1 MPPKRRLSATSGGDD
16 GDDDTKEQ
24 VQEPGRKKKKMDP
37 GQQMQ
42 AVFDFIRKYKK
53 EDGAELCGSMVR
65 LPNKRSDPG
74 YYDTVLNP
82 IDIMKIQQKLKTDEY
97 DTMDDLKA
105 DFELMVSNTKLYYKR
120 GSPEYRDAQEL
131 ETLLGKAVGSVM
143 AGEDPSQTLG
153 DREDSDLGEFLEE
166 LFGAIMT
173 ASDSTEPSRLLN
185 IVFQLL
191 PSRKRYPEYYEH
203 IPEPMDLKTVA
214 EKIQKGQYK
223 EIPELEKDLQ
233 LIFSN
238 ARSFNEPGSQIYK
251 DAGVLSKLAKSR
263 AADCVASLVA
273 RQARGSRSSR
283 RQSRQVFSQG
293 IAALQYEDSE
303 SESDEDSDLEDME
316 GSTDPMWKLY
326 SAVRNFTTE
335 RGVEIAEVFL
345 SLPSKREL
353 PDYYQTIA
361 QPISLNQIRRKIR
374 NGEYPTLQHLG
385 EDLEIMF
392 NNCKTYNRQD
402 SKLWKDG
409 NKLQKFFN
417 TKLEELLEGG
427 EEISAPATPAPAPE
441 KMEVEVKKA
450 SPKDPK
456 DQLKKKLKILF
467 NSIYHWANSDGIQ
480 PIGVFLEIPSRKDY
494 PDYYDIITEPID
506 MNMIEQRIKT
516 NQYKGE
522 EELLADCKL
531 MFSNCRLYNEE
542 GSGIYEDANILER
555 ILLAKAREIGVLA
568 GDRMKQIK
576 RKTISLQQ
584 KVKTLY
590 DTLKD
595 YRDAKG
601 RQLSLIFLKL
611 PSKHEYPD
619 YYDIIKRPIDLEKI
633 SSKIRNNMYETME
646 DAVADFTLV
655 FDNAAKYNEPDSQIY
670 KDAQTLARLAHQTVR
685 HLTEDG
691 DGIPDAKAAVGDILN
706 SIYTSMFTAQ
716 DSEDRCF
723 ADSLA
728 EVQEH
733 DEVNG
738 KKVRALSLEII
749 KRRVDRGL
757 YKRLDL
763 LQRDVFLVLER
774 ARKLSRTDSQIWE
787 DSVEL
792 SRRFIKARD
801 QHTENG
807 ARLKS
812 KALEFT
818 LEMFEIS
825 VQASKDGKAGSEVAE
840 DENNDGMLE
849 SGTQAWSGMNNGMQ
863 YNVGDFVYVSA
874 PEVGGDP
881 QIYMVERLFEK
892 NGANSIWGG
901 QFFRQRE
908 TFHVPTRTFFEKE
921 VMRGDLHSAIPISSV
936 LGKCYVMPVKDYQKF
951 KPVGFEEKDIFV
963 CEWRYTSKIRNW
975 KKIKPTAFWE
985 PPSHIKMV
993 LREKPLEPKR
1003 VASVF
1008 KDRIEKHKEEIEELE
1023 LLEKTVEEDIP
1034 GNIKWVKEGEDDG
1047 LVYWEQYTI
1056 PGPITLRRGDH
1067 VLVRGENN
1075 RNMIAQIDTMWTGQ
1089 DNMAY
1094 FHGPWFVTPVEIPSQ
1109 VGRTFFK
1116 AEAFL
1121 SSISD
1126 SNPLLSVVGKCS
1138 VLDMTDYCSLR
1149 STLHVENDVYCCESL
1164 FDEGKRLIMP
1174 LNGSLKKYQLSAQ
1187 VQKDEVY
1194 MFKRTI
1200 TPEKETLPPP
1210 TPRTV
1215 SSPML
1220 ENEDSMDAPP
1230 SVGSVESASPAPM
1243 KKKFDRKKLVTA
1255 YILFSADVR
1264 KITMDENPG
1273 VKFGEIS
1280 RIVAE
1285 RWRQM
1290 TDADK
1295 QVYAERAKKVNEEK
1309 EKEEARKEVERIRM
1323 EEERK
1328 RHQPPPVPS
1337 PGPVN
1342 APPSPMT
1349 RPRHESGGLKS
1360 EPLFHSVP
1368 PRPQRLL
1375 HSEAYIKYIEGLNKD
1390 SKSMCN
1396 WDRQLNA
1403 SQEIVRTPDESK
1415 LPVSWLAGNTGEHA
1429 TSMEALWAL
1438 RDFMLQEALGVVK
1451 IM

>member
-1 MPPKRRLSATSGGDD
+1 
-16 GDDDTKEQ
+16 
-24 VQEPGRKKKKMDP
+24 
-37 GQQMQ
+37 
-42 AVFDFIRKYKK
+42 
-53 EDGAELCGSMVR
+53 
-65 LPNKRSDPG
+65 
-74 YYDTVLNP
+74 
-82 IDIMKIQQKLKTDEY
+82 
-97 DTMDDLKA
+97 
-105 DFELMVSNTKLYYKR
+105 
-120 GSPEYRDAQEL
+120 
-131 ETLLGKAVGSVM
+131 
-143 AGEDPSQTLG
+143 
-153 DREDSDLGEFLEE
+153 
-166 LFGAIMT
+166 MT
-173 ASDSTEPSRLLN
+173 AADAAEPSRLLN

-203 IPEPMDLKTVA
+203 IAEPMDLKTVA

-223 EIPELEKDLQ
+223 EITELEKDLQ

-251 DAGVLSKLAKSR
+251 DAGVLSKISKSK
-263 AADCVASLVA
+263 AADCVASLSA

-283 RQSRQVFSQG
+283 RQSRQVYSLG

-303 SESDEDSDLEDME
+303 SESEEDSDVED
-316 GSTDPMWKLY
+316 SDSSDPIWKLY
-326 SAVRNFTTE
+326 NTVRNYTTE
-335 RGVEIAEVFL
+335 RGVEIAEVFI

-353 PDYYQTIA
+353 PDYYQTISH
-361 QPISLNQIRRKIR
+361 PISLNQIKKKIK
-374 NGEYPTLQHLG
+374 NGEYPTLHHLG
-385 EDLEIMF
+385 EDLDVMF
-392 NNCKTYNRQD
+392 NNCKTYNRPD

-409 NKLQKFFN
+409 NKLQKVM
-417 TKLEELLEGG
+417 TSKLEELLETGD
-427 EEISAPATPAPAPE
+427 EVAAPSTPAADKIDQE
-441 KMEVEVKKA
+441 TRKT

-456 DQLKKKLKILF
+456 DQLKKRLKALF
-467 NSIYHWANSDGIQ
+467 NSIYHWTNSDNIQ
-480 PIGVFLEIPSRKDY
+480 PIGVFLEVPSRKDY
-494 PDYYDIITEPID
+494 PDYYDIISEPID

-516 NQYKGE
+516 NQYKSE

-555 ILLAKAREIGVLA
+555 VLLAKAKEIGVLA

-576 RKTISLQQ
+576 RKTVSLQQ

-670 KDAQTLARLAHQTVR
+670 KDAQTLQRLAHQTVR

-706 SIYTSMFTAQ
+706 SIYTSMVTAQ
-716 DSEDRCF
+716 DNEERCF

-733 DEVNG
+733 DEIDG

-801 QHTENG
+801 QYTESG

-812 KALEFT
+812 KALEYT
-818 LEMFEIS
+818 LDMLEVS
-825 VQASKDGKAGSEVAE
+825 LQASKDGKVGSEVVE
-840 DENNDGMLE
+840 EENSDSMLE

-881 QIYMVERLFEK
+881 QIFMVERLFEK

-901 QFFRQRE
+901 QYFRQRE
-908 TFHVPTRTFFEKE
+908 TFHVPTRTFYEKE
-921 VMRGDLHSAIPISSV
+921 VMRGDVHSAIPISSV

-985 PPSHIKMV
+985 PPRHIKIV
-993 LREKPLEPKR
+993 QRDKSLEPKR

-1023 LLEKTVEEDIP
+1023 SLEKTVEEDTP
-1034 GNIKWVKEGEDDG
+1034 ENIKWVKEVIDDG

-1075 RNMIAQIDTMWTGQ
+1075 RNMVAQIDTMWTGQ

-1109 VGRTFFK
+1109 IGRTFYK

-1138 VLDMTDYCSLR
+1138 VLDMSDYCTMRPTQHS
-1149 STLHVENDVYCCESL
+1149 ENDVYCCESL

-1174 LNGSLKKYQLSAQ
+1174 LNCGLKKYQLSAA
-1187 VQKDEVY
+1187 VQQDEVY
-1194 MFKRTI
+1194 IFKRTI
-1200 TPEKETLPPP
+1200 TPEKESLPPP
-1210 TPRTV
+1210 TPRTI

-1220 ENEDSMDAPP
+1220 DNEDSMDAPP
-1230 SVGSVESASPAPM
+1230 SVGSVESASPAPIK

-1264 KITMDENPG
+1264 KITMEENPG
-1273 VKFGEIS
+1273 VQFGEIS

-1309 EKEEARKEVERIRM
+1309 EKEEARKEAERIRM

-1328 RHQPPPVPS
+1328 RVQPPPAPS

-1342 APPSPMT
+1342 APPSPLA
-1349 RPRHESGGLKS
+1349 RARNESGGLKS

-1390 SKSMCN
+1390 SRSMCN

-1403 SQEIVRTPDESK
+1403 SQEIVRPPDESK
-1415 LPVSWLAGNTGEHA
+1415 LPVSWLAGNTGDHA
-1429 TSMEALWAL
+1429 TSMDALWAL
-1438 RDFMLQEALGVVK
+1438 RDFMLQEALGVVR

>member
-16 GDDDTKEQ
+16 GDEDSKEQ

-74 YYDTVLNP
+74 YYDTVVNP

-97 DTMDDLKA
+97 ETMDDLKS
-105 DFELMVSNTKLYYKR
+105 DFELMVANTKLYYKR

-131 ETLLGKAVGSVM
+131 ENLLGKAVGSVM
-143 AGEDPSQTLG
+143 AGEDPSQILG

-173 ASDSTEPSRLLN
+173 AADATEPSRLLN

-203 IPEPMDLKTVA
+203 ITEPMDLKTVA

-251 DAGVLSKLAKSR
+251 DAGVLSKLSKSK
-263 AADCVASLVA
+263 ALDCQASLTA

-283 RQSRQVFSQG
+283 RQSRQVYSQG

-303 SESDEDSDLEDME
+303 SESDEDSDLDDME
-316 GSTDPMWKLY
+316 GSTDPLWKLY
-326 SAVRNFTTE
+326 SAVRNYTTE

-353 PDYYQTIA
+353 PDYYQTIS

-385 EDLEIMF
+385 EDMEIMF

-409 NKLQKFFN
+409 NKLQKIMN

-427 EEISAPATPAPAPE
+427 DDLSAPATPGPE
-441 KMEVEVKKA
+441 KMDVEVKKA

-456 DQLKKKLKILF
+456 DQLKKRLKVLF
-467 NSIYHWANSDGIQ
+467 NSIYLWANSDNIQ
-480 PIGVFLEIPSRKDY
+480 PIGVFLEVPSRKDY

-516 NQYKGE
+516 NQYKSE
-522 EELLADCKL
+522 EELMADCKL

-555 ILLAKAREIGVLA
+555 VLLAKAKEIGVLA

-576 RKTISLQQ
+576 RKTVSLQQ

-691 DGIPDAKAAVGDILN
+691 DGIPDAKAALGDILN

-716 DSEDRCF
+716 DNEERCF

-738 KKVRALSLEII
+738 KKVRALSLEIL

-774 ARKLSRTDSQIWE
+774 ARKLSRTDSQVWE

-801 QHTENG
+801 QYTENG

-812 KALEFT
+812 KALEYT
-818 LEMFEIS
+818 LEMLEIS
-825 VQASKDGKAGSEVAE
+825 LQSSKEGKAGSEVAE
-840 DENNDGMLE
+840 EENNDGMLE

-881 QIYMVERLFEK
+881 QIFMVERLFEK

-901 QFFRQRE
+901 QYFRQRE
-908 TFHVPTRTFFEKE
+908 TFHVPTRTFYEKE
-921 VMRGDLHSAIPISSV
+921 VMRGDVHSAIPISSV
-936 LGKCYVMPVKDYQKF
+936 LGKCYVMPVKDYHKF
-951 KPVGFEEKDIFV
+951 KPVGFEEKDIYV

-985 PPSHIKMV
+985 PPSHIKIV
-993 LREKPLEPKR
+993 PREKPLEPKR
-1003 VASVF
+1003 VPSVF
-1008 KDRIEKHKEEIEELE
+1008 KERIEKHKEDIEELE
-1023 LLEKTVEEDIP
+1023 ILEKTVEEDIP
-1034 GNIKWVKEGEDDG
+1034 ANIKWTKEGEDDG

-1075 RNMIAQIDTMWTGQ
+1075 RNMVAQIDTMWTGQ

-1109 VGRTFFK
+1109 IGRTFYK

-1138 VLDMTDYCSLR
+1138 VLDMSDYCNMR
-1149 STLHVENDVYCCESL
+1149 PTQHAENDVYCCESL

-1174 LNGSLKKYQLSAQ
+1174 LNGSLKKYQLSPA
-1187 VQKDEVY
+1187 VQQDEVY

-1230 SVGSVESASPAPM
+1230 SVGSVESASPAPIK

-1264 KITMDENPG
+1264 KITMEENPG
-1273 VKFGEIS
+1273 VQFGEIS

-1290 TDADK
+1290 TDPDK

-1309 EKEEARKEVERIRM
+1309 EKEEARKEAERIRM

-1328 RHQPPPVPS
+1328 RAPPPPAPS

-1342 APPSPMT
+1342 NAPPSPLA
-1349 RPRHESGGLKS
+1349 RARNESGGLRS

-1390 SKSMCN
+1390 SRSMCN

-1403 SQEIVRTPDESK
+1403 SQEAVRPPDESK

-1429 TSMEALWAL
+1429 TSMDALWAL